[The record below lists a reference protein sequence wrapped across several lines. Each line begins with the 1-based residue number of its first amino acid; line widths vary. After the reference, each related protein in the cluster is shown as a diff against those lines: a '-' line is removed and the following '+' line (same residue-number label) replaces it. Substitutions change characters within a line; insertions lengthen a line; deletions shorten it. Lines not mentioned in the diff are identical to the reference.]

1 MNEMTKTV
9 KVLLVLLALLS
20 WPESLRSQDLYTQT
34 NELSTQSSPYLLQHA
49 KNPVAWKIWNNKAL
63 KKAKGLDRLLVISVG
78 YASCHWCHVM
88 EEESFEDLAVADLMN
103 GSFINIKVDRE
114 ERPDLDQT
122 YMAALS
128 LMGKQT
134 GWPLNIVALPD
145 GTPIYGGTYHSKTQW
160 MAVLKQLKD
169 LYHSQPEKLR
179 SFGAD
184 LKNGIVAALSVQVP
198 EEAAQLGVS
207 DIANGM
213 AEWQKKWDLDWGG
226 LKGDQKFMR
235 PNSLDFLLSYGQLSK
250 DSLVLSYV
258 ETTLDKMASGGIFD
272 QIGGGF
278 YRYSTDPY
286 WKVPHFEKMLYDNA
300 QLIQLYSKAFKFFK
314 KEPYKEVVAQTYDFL
329 EREMKLPKGGY
340 AAALDAD
347 FNGEEG
353 LFYVWTPQELKALIS
368 GRWELFSAYYGLL
381 ENDLWED
388 RYWILKAPEDTALF
402 KATHGLTQESFE
414 ALQSEWKQLLL
425 RARNERGAPLR
436 DHKLITSWNALLVS
450 GYAEAYN
457 AFGDSRY
464 LEAATQL
471 YELISAQAPEELR
484 HIYKA
489 GEATPVFT
497 QDYVLLSQAAL
508 ALYFSTNNSF
518 YLDAAEN
525 NMTYLNSR
533 FYHAEKS
540 AYAFGDTAE
549 LMAPLYVFSDGV
561 MPSDNGVAAQV
572 NFLIGHIKFNSE
584 ATKKAAQTMQNARA
598 FVSGDLEN
606 YTQLGQVYLYE
617 LYPYFELAILGPQAF
632 DFAKKINQLG
642 LPNVLVVSSQ
652 TPSELPLFQDR
663 FYAGE
668 TILYVCKDYSC
679 KLPVNTVSEALEQL
693 Q

>member
-63 KKAKGLDRLLVISVG
+63 KKAKDLDRLLVISVG

-388 RYWILKAPEDTALF
+388 RYWILKAPEALPYL
-402 KATHGLTQESFE
+402 KPLTDSLKKVLKLYKVNGSNCSLGPEMKE
-414 ALQSEWKQLLL
+414 AL
-425 RARNERGAPLR
+425 P
-436 DHKLITSWNALLVS
+436 
-450 GYAEAYN
+450 
-457 AFGDSRY
+457 
-464 LEAATQL
+464 
-471 YELISAQAPEELR
+471 
-484 HIYKA
+484 
-489 GEATPVFT
+489 
-497 QDYVLLSQAAL
+497 
-508 ALYFSTNNSF
+508 
-518 YLDAAEN
+518 
-525 NMTYLNSR
+525 
-533 FYHAEKS
+533 
-540 AYAFGDTAE
+540 
-549 LMAPLYVFSDGV
+549 
-561 MPSDNGVAAQV
+561 
-572 NFLIGHIKFNSE
+572 
-584 ATKKAAQTMQNARA
+584 
-598 FVSGDLEN
+598 
-606 YTQLGQVYLYE
+606 
-617 LYPYFELAILGPQAF
+617 
-632 DFAKKINQLG
+632 
-642 LPNVLVVSSQ
+642 
-652 TPSELPLFQDR
+652 
-663 FYAGE
+663 
-668 TILYVCKDYSC
+668 
-679 KLPVNTVSEALEQL
+679 
-693 Q
+693 

>member
-1 MNEMTKTV
+1 MNENF
-9 KVLLVLLALLS
+9 
-20 WPESLRSQDLYTQT
+20 Y
-34 NELSTQSSPYLLQHA
+34 
-49 KNPVAWKIWNNKAL
+49 
-63 KKAKGLDRLLVISVG
+63 
-78 YASCHWCHVM
+78 C
-88 EEESFEDLAVADLMN
+88 
-103 GSFINIKVDRE
+103 IKVDRE
-114 ERPDLDQT
+114 ERPDVDQI
-122 YMAALS
+122 YMTAAHIIA
-128 LMGKQT
+128 GNG
-134 GWPLNIVALPD
+134 GWPLNCFALPD
-145 GTPIYGGTYHSKTQW
+145 SKPFHAGTYYPAAGW
-160 MAVLKQLKD
+160 LKLLQTVHD
-169 LYHSQPEKLR
+169 QYQQNREKLNDYATR
-179 SFGAD
+179 LTKGIRLQETAISDNPTEKLDAKEIVKTVENWKTSWDMTEGGINGA
-184 LKNGIVAALSVQVP
+184 P
-198 EEAAQLGVS
+198 
-207 DIANGM
+207 
-213 AEWQKKWDLDWGG
+213 
-226 LKGDQKFMR
+226 KFPM
-235 PNSLDFLLSYGQLSK
+235 PSNLHFLMDYTHQFT
-250 DSLVLSYV
+250 DTY
-258 ETTLDKMASGGIFD
+258 TDTFIQITLEKMAYGGIFD
-272 QIGGGF
+272 QLAGGF
-278 YRYSTDPY
+278 SRYSVDAL
-286 WKVPHFEKMLYDNA
+286 WKAPHFEKMLYDNA

-584 ATKKAAQTMQNARA
+584 ATKKAAQTMQDAQN
-598 FVSGDLEN
+598 D
-606 YTQLGQVYLYE
+606 T
-617 LYPYFELAILGPQAF
+617 
-632 DFAKKINQLG
+632 KI
-642 LPNVLVVSSQ
+642 
-652 TPSELPLFQDR
+652 TLPLDCSKEKKSHSLSFN
-663 FYAGE
+663 
-668 TILYVCKDYSC
+668 LH
-679 KLPVNTVSEALEQL
+679 
-693 Q
+693 

>member
-1 MNEMTKTV
+1 MNEMTKSL

-49 KNPVAWKIWNNKAL
+49 KNPVAWKIWNNTAL
-63 KKAKGLDRLLVISVG
+63 KKAKDLDRLLVISVG

-329 EREMKLPKGGY
+329 EREMKLP
-340 AAALDAD
+340 
-347 FNGEEG
+347 
-353 LFYVWTPQELKALIS
+353 
-368 GRWELFSAYYGLL
+368 
-381 ENDLWED
+381 
-388 RYWILKAPEDTALF
+388 
-402 KATHGLTQESFE
+402 
-414 ALQSEWKQLLL
+414 
-425 RARNERGAPLR
+425 
-436 DHKLITSWNALLVS
+436 VS
-450 GYAEAYN
+450 
-457 AFGDSRY
+457 
-464 LEAATQL
+464 
-471 YELISAQAPEELR
+471 
-484 HIYKA
+484 
-489 GEATPVFT
+489 
-497 QDYVLLSQAAL
+497 
-508 ALYFSTNNSF
+508 
-518 YLDAAEN
+518 
-525 NMTYLNSR
+525 
-533 FYHAEKS
+533 
-540 AYAFGDTAE
+540 
-549 LMAPLYVFSDGV
+549 
-561 MPSDNGVAAQV
+561 
-572 NFLIGHIKFNSE
+572 
-584 ATKKAAQTMQNARA
+584 
-598 FVSGDLEN
+598 
-606 YTQLGQVYLYE
+606 
-617 LYPYFELAILGPQAF
+617 
-632 DFAKKINQLG
+632 
-642 LPNVLVVSSQ
+642 
-652 TPSELPLFQDR
+652 
-663 FYAGE
+663 
-668 TILYVCKDYSC
+668 
-679 KLPVNTVSEALEQL
+679 TVSEALEQL

>member
-1 MNEMTKTV
+1 MNEMTKTL
-9 KVLLVLLALLS
+9 KVLLVLLALLL
-20 WPESLRSQDLYTQT
+20 WPESMYSQDIYTQT
-34 NELSTQSSPYLLQHA
+34 NELSAQSSPYLLQHA
-49 KNPVAWKIWNNKAL
+49 KNPVAWKIWDNTAL
-63 KKAKGLDRLLVISVG
+63 KKAKDLDRLLVISVG

-88 EEESFEDLAVADLMN
+88 EEESFEDGAVADLMIN
-103 GSFINIKVDRE
+103 FFVNIKVDRE
-114 ERPDLDQT
+114 ERPDIDQT
-122 YMAALS
+122 YMTALS

-134 GWPLNIVALPD
+134 GWPLNVVALPD

-169 LYHSQPEKLR
+169 LYSNQPEKIR
-179 SFGAD
+179 SFGKD
-184 LKNGIVAALSVQVP
+184 LKNGMTEALSVQVP
-198 EEAAQLGVS
+198 LEGANLNQL
-207 DIANGM
+207 DLANGM
-213 AEWQKKWDLDWGG
+213 IEWQKKWDLEWGG

-235 PNSLDFLLSYGQLSK
+235 PNSLEFLLSYGQLSK

-278 YRYSTDPY
+278 YRYSTDPN

-300 QLIQLYSKAFKFFK
+300 QLVQLYSKAFKFFK
-314 KEPYKEVVAQTYDFL
+314 KERYEEVVAKTYDFL
-329 EREMKLPKGGY
+329 KREMKLPNGGY

-347 FNGEEG
+347 FSGEEG
-353 LFYVWTPQELKALIS
+353 LFYIWTPQELKALIPD
-368 GRWELFSAYYGLL
+368 GWELFSAYYGLL

-388 RYWILKAPEDTALF
+388 RYWILQAPEDIALF

-414 ALQSEWKQLLL
+414 ALRSEWEQLLL
-425 RARNERGAPLR
+425 EARNERGAPLR

-450 GYAEAYN
+450 AYAEAYN
-457 AFGDSRY
+457 AFGDAHY
-464 LEAATQL
+464 LEGATQL
-471 YELISAQAPEELR
+471 YGLITFLAPEKLR
-484 HIYKA
+484 HINKA

-497 QDYVLLSQAAL
+497 QDYVYLSQAVL
-508 ALYFSTNNSF
+508 ALYFSTNNPS

-540 AYAFGDTAE
+540 AYAFGDTAD

-572 NFLIGHIKFNSE
+572 NFLIGHIKFQPE
-584 ATKKAAQTMQNARA
+584 ATEKAEKAMQNVQA
-598 FVSGDLEN
+598 FISSDLEN
-606 YTQLGQVYLYE
+606 YTQWGQVYLYK
-617 LYPYFELAILGPQAF
+617 LYPYYELAILGPQAF
-632 DFAKKINQLG
+632 YFAKKMNQLG
-642 LPNVLVVSSQ
+642 LPNVLVVGSQ

-663 FYAGE
+663 YAAGE
-668 TILYVCKDYSC
+668 TLLYVCVDYSC
-679 KLPVNTVSEALEQL
+679 KLPVSTVSEALEQL